1 MTGSGVFVGREA
13 ELSGLRA
20 SLQGDARLLLVVGDA
35 GIGKTRFVAEGVRD
49 ADAERRLSVWG
60 ACLPLAERLPLLPI
74 AEALDALSRQ
84 EGGVLL
90 ERALARAPEYVRME
104 AGRLVPRLLPS
115 NAVTAGPMGEWERD
129 RLFSGLVDLLVEVAG
144 QVGLVLVVEDVHWAD
159 TATLDFLTFL
169 TRAGRAAA
177 VPVVATCRG
186 DEVPVD
192 PQVTHWLAH
201 ARGGGQAT
209 ETRLGPLSRA
219 EVAEQVAGLM
229 GTPAAGVAD
238 EVFARGEGNPFFTEQ
253 LVAAVLASPADDELG
268 AGSAFPAQLAEL
280 LAARAAGCGDAGR
293 AVLAA
298 LAVARRPLTEEQLRR
313 VAELDVAR
321 IRTGLRELAD
331 ARLIGETSIGRY
343 RARHALLAEAIAA
356 GLLAGERMVLH
367 LRIAEAL
374 EAAGELALAAEAAG
388 HWAGAGCDAEELRAR
403 VRAAEAAER
412 VFGYAEAARHWRRA
426 VELGH
431 TLSST
436 SPEDATG
443 KDLPGWYLRAVDD
456 LLVAGD
462 SERAGVLADEAYRL
476 YADHPDPATAAV
488 IHERAGRIRAL
499 GVTLLGR
506 PDASDDGLALIK
518 QALRLFEQAP
528 PSVDQAEA
536 WYYYALLFG
545 ETQPDVFISAAERAL
560 DIAETVRATSL
571 TSRTLS
577 LLTLSSF
584 NEGRIQD
591 GFRLIHRARALA
603 TRSGDA
609 DAALSVAVFEG
620 SALLSVGR
628 FQDAAASAMQAL
640 GTARQ
645 AGLQA
650 YYKTS
655 IVAAN
660 AADALLCQGRTAKAG
675 ALIDPLTGGPPD
687 SEHRFAHGIR
697 AEIDLL
703 RGDLQAA
710 SRRWHIIE
718 ALGDAGLMENAR
730 EQIQQMTE
738 LALWAGRP
746 DEALELV
753 HRGLDLASKAPYL
766 TKFCGR
772 LLASGMRACADMA
785 ERARA
790 SSDMSAAAPLAAAD
804 ELADWLEHTG
814 AAALTD
820 HPFVATTQAERATW
834 NAERTRVVNSSDPG
848 AWSAA
853 ATAWQNLACPH
864 QAGYAWWRQAEAQLY
879 AGQSRAA
886 AAALQAGAEA
896 ADENAPLLSQ
906 IRRLALRAR
915 VPLSARPEAAPEN
928 QEQAKTPDSHGLTSR
943 ELVVLRLLATGRTN
957 AQIGAELF
965 ISPKTASVHVT
976 NILRKLGVTT
986 RVQAAAVGERG
997 LLHDQRASGGLR
1009 ELAGDVTPK
1018 DVRRR
1023 I

>member
-1 MTGSGVFVGREA
+1 MTGTCVFVGREA
-13 ELSGLRA
+13 ELSSLRA
-20 SLQGDARLLLVVGDA
+20 SLHEGARLLLVVGDA
-35 GIGKTRFVAEGVRD
+35 GIGKTRLVAEGLRD
-49 ADAERRLSVWG
+49 ADAERRRSVWG

-84 EGGVLL
+84 EGGVPF

-115 NAVTAGPMGEWERD
+115 NAPTAGPMGEWERD

-144 QVGLVLVVEDVHWAD
+144 EVGLVLVVEDVHWAD

-186 DEVPVD
+186 DEVRVGPE
-192 PQVTHWLAH
+192 VTRWLAH
-201 ARGGGQAT
+201 VRGGGQAS
-209 ETRLGPLSRA
+209 EIRLGPLSRA
-219 EVAEQVAGLM
+219 EVGEQVAGLM
-229 GTPAAGVAD
+229 GTPAVGVAD
-238 EVFARGEGNPFFTEQ
+238 EMFARGEGNPFFTEQ
-253 LVAAVLASPADDELG
+253 LVAAALASPADDELG
-268 AGSAFPAQLAEL
+268 AGSGFPAQLAEL
-280 LAARAAGCGDAGR
+280 LAARVAGCGDAGR

-298 LAVARRPLTEEQLRR
+298 LAVARRPLTEEQLRG
-313 VAELDVAR
+313 VAELDLAR
-321 IRTGLRELAD
+321 IRIGLRELAE
-331 ARLIGETSIGRY
+331 ARLIGETSIGGY
-343 RARHALLAEAIAA
+343 RARHALLAEAVAA
-356 GLLAGERMVLH
+356 GLLAGDRMVLH
-367 LRIAEAL
+367 GRIAEAL
-374 EAAGELALAAEAAG
+374 EAVDEPALAAEAAG
-388 HWAGAGCDAEELRAR
+388 HWAGAGCEAEELQAR
-403 VRAAEAAER
+403 VKAAEAAER
-412 VFGYAEAARHWRRA
+412 VFGYAEAAKHWRRA

-431 TLSST
+431 ALSST
-436 SPEDATG
+436 ARDDAAG
-443 KDLPGWYLRAVDD
+443 QDLPSWYLRGVDD
-456 LLVAGD
+456 LLVSGD
-462 SERAGVLADEAYRL
+462 SEQAGVLADEAYRL
-476 YADHPDPATAAV
+476 YAGHPDPATAAV

-506 PDASDDGLALIK
+506 PDSSDDGLALIK

-528 PSVDQAEA
+528 PSLDQAEA
-536 WYYYALLFG
+536 WYYYAMLFG

-560 DIAETVRATSL
+560 GIAETVKAASL

-577 LLTLSSF
+577 LLTLGSF
-584 NEGRIQD
+584 NEGRVED
-591 GFRLIHRARALA
+591 GFKLIHRARALA

-620 SALLSVGR
+620 SALQSVGR
-628 FQDAAASAMQAL
+628 FRDAAAAGMRAL
-640 GTARQ
+640 ETASE

-655 IVAAN
+655 LVTGN
-660 AADALLCQGRTAKAG
+660 AADALLCQGRTAEAG

-687 SEHRFAHGIR
+687 AEHRFVHGIR
-697 AEIDLL
+697 AQIDLL

-710 SRRWHIIE
+710 SGRWHDIE
-718 ALGDAGLMENAR
+718 ALGDVGLMENAR
-730 EQIQQMTE
+730 EQTQLMTE

-753 HRGLDLASKAPYL
+753 HRGLDLATKATYL

-772 LLASGMRACADMA
+772 LLSSGMRACADLA

-790 SSDMSAAAPLAAAD
+790 SSGLSATAALAAAD
-804 ELADWLEHTG
+804 ELADWVEQTG
-814 AAALTD
+814 GEALTD
-820 HPFVATTQAERATW
+820 HPFVAATPAERATW
-834 NAERTRVVNSSDPG
+834 NAERTRVVNSSDPD

-853 ATAWQNLACPH
+853 ATAWQNLGCPH

-879 AGQSRAA
+879 AGQSRGAA
-886 AAALQAGAEA
+886 EALATGAEA

-915 VPLSARPEAAPEN
+915 VPLSARPEATPES
-928 QEQAKTPDSHGLTSR
+928 QEQAKALDSHGLTSR
-943 ELVVLRLLATGRTN
+943 ELGVLRLLATGRTN

-986 RVQAAAVGERG
+986 RVQAAAVAERAG
-997 LLHDQRASGGLR
+997 LLHD
-1009 ELAGDVTPK
+1009 
-1018 DVRRR
+1018 
-1023 I
+1023 